1 MKNLFDEAMEGIGEK
16 VALTEIRKVIRGND
30 NTKAKLE
37 KIISIV
43 ETYQDYAHRQS
54 MDAENRELQAEE
66 EETRR
71 QRMKDELDE
80 LMEPLATKATR
91 R

>member
-1 MKNLFDEAMEGIGEK
+1 MKNLFDAAMEGIGEK
-16 VALTEIRKVIRGND
+16 VALTAIRKVVRSND
-30 NTKAKLE
+30 NTQAKLE

-66 EETRR
+66 RAMRYEMGGDGE
-71 QRMKDELDE
+71 
-80 LMEPLATKATR
+80 
-91 R
+91 

>member
-1 MKNLFDEAMEGIGEK
+1 MKNLFDAAMEGIGEK
-16 VALTEIRKVIRGND
+16 VALTAIRKVVRSND
-30 NTKAKLE
+30 NTQAKLE

-66 EETRR
+66 RAMRYGMGGDGE
-71 QRMKDELDE
+71 
-80 LMEPLATKATR
+80 
-91 R
+91 